1 LGFKKQ
7 LRRRR
12 PPDIENTLVPDGG
25 QGWLGDVDAV
35 VVDPTAHPNTDQPPE
50 HVLEWRAVENVEEV
64 DRVQLPDAL
73 DPPETGVVDRADG
86 RRRAERFEATLHQ
99 GVVNRG
105 DASAEREEQSH
116 DRVRKHV
123 LEEFEGGQ
131 VDEYDQEDAQPPR
144 EQEDADRPEVESV
157 LCGKAEAQRLP
168 RPEMVESAVRIS
180 FSNAMPHVS
189 GGHLRGV
196 WRRHIIAVYVYS
208 GRELPRS
215 AAAFPEAGE
224 NKRGG
229 RA

>member
-105 DASAEREEQSH
+105 DDSAEREEQSH

-189 GGHLRGV
+189 GGHLRGF
-196 WRRHIIAVYVYS
+196 AEC
-208 GRELPRS
+208 GD
-215 AAAFPEAGE
+215 AG
-224 NKRGG
+224 
-229 RA
+229 